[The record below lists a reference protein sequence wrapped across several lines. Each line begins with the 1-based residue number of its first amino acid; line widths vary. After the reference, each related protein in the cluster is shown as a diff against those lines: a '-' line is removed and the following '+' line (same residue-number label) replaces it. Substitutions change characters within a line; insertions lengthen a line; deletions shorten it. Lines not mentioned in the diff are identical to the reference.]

1 MGRAFRVV
9 KRTTHLTVAVTEKPL
24 KVAPVAAE
32 GPAKGRKPRA
42 AKTEKPAAAKSRAKK
57 ADKE

>member
-9 KRTTHLTVAVTEKPL
+9 KRTTHLTVAVSEKPI
-24 KVAPVAAE
+24 KVAPVAADA
-32 GPAKGRKPRA
+32 PPA
-42 AKTEKPAAAKSRAKK
+42 AKAKASKKAAPATK

>member
-24 KVAPVAAE
+24 KVAPVAADA
-32 GPAKGRKPRA
+32 PAKGRKPRA
-42 AKTEKPAAAKSRAKK
+42 AKTDKSAAAKPRAKK